1 MGLSLV
7 EIAALLIL
15 VFLVALIYSSVG
27 HGGASGYLALLSFF
41 SVPHEE
47 MAMSAL
53 RLNLL
58 VAGMAFWTYR
68 KAGHFSWSLTWPFL
82 VTSVPAAL
90 IGGFLKISGT
100 AYSLFLAGVLFYAAL
115 RLAFDFETEKIPGNL
130 KAPSLKVA
138 LPVGGGVGVLSGL
151 VGVGGGIFLSPLI
164 LLSKWAPPKETA
176 AASALFIFVN
186 SLAGIFGRHFRQ
198 GFELFLSPA
207 LGLMMAV
214 AFLGG
219 WAGSRLGAR
228 HFSGRG
234 LKRILALVL
243 AAASLKLFLRG
254 LG

>member
-1 MGLSLV
+1 MGLSLIQMTPV
-7 EIAALLIL
+7 LLLI
-15 VFLVALIYSSVG
+15 FLVALIYSSVG

-58 VAGMAFWTYR
+58 VAGTAFWTYR
-68 KAGHFSWSLTWPFL
+68 KAGYFSWSLTWPFL
-82 VTSVPAAL
+82 AASVPAAFL
-90 IGGFLKISGT
+90 GGFLEISSGIY
-100 AYSLFLAGVLFYAAL
+100 ALLLAGVLFYAAL
-115 RLAFDFETEKIPGNL
+115 RLAFDFETEKIPGIL
-130 KAPSLKVA
+130 KPPSLKVA
-138 LPVGGGVGVLSGL
+138 LPVGGGVGILSGL

-186 SLAGIFGRHFRQ
+186 SLAGIFGRHLRQ
-198 GFELFLSPA
+198 NFELYLSPA
-207 LGLMMAV
+207 LGLMMAA

-243 AAASLKLFLRG
+243 AAASFKLIRG

>member
-1 MGLSLV
+1 MELSFIQITPLLV
-7 EIAALLIL
+7 LI
-15 VFLVALIYSSVG
+15 FFVALIYASVG

-41 SVPHEE
+41 PVPHEE

-68 KAGHFSWSLTWPFL
+68 KAGHFSWRLTWPFL
-82 VTSVPAAL
+82 VTSVPAAFL
-90 IGGFLKISGT
+90 GGFLKISSGI
-100 AYSLFLAGVLFYAAL
+100 YSLLLAGVLLYAAL
-115 RLAFDFETEKIPGNL
+115 RLAVNFETEKIPGIL
-130 KAPSLKVA
+130 KVPSLKVA
-138 LPVGGGVGVLSGL
+138 LPVGAGVGTLSGI

-176 AASALFIFVN
+176 AASAIFIFIN

-198 GFELFLSPA
+198 NFELYLSPL
-207 LGLMMAV
+207 LGLMMIA

-219 WAGSRLGAR
+219 LFGSRLGAN
-228 HFSGRG
+228 HFSGKWVR
-234 LKRILALVL
+234 RILALVL
-243 AAASLKLFLRG
+243 AIASFKLARS